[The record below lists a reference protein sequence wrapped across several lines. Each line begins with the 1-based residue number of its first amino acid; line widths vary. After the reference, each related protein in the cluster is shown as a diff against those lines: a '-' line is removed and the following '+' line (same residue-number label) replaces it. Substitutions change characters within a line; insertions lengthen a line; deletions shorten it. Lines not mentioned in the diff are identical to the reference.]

1 MKNLVRQFPNQLL
14 QALEIPVPTLPFN
27 PSEIQNIVIA
37 GLGGSGI
44 TGMILKKLFVNE
56 WKIPVEIVSGYQLPA
71 YVNTKTFLILASY
84 SGQTEETLAL
94 LEQGLQKEAKLL
106 LIASGGTLQK
116 RAAEKKLDFI
126 LLPTGFPPRAA
137 IAFPF
142 VALWRIFI
150 QQGFLEKINIE
161 VKIKALSIFLKENQT
176 EIQKK
181 AAELT
186 VFLKNRL
193 PVIYVQEQNEALA
206 IRFRQQLAENSKQLS
221 WHHVVPEM
229 NHNELVGFEGKTP
242 EQMGVVLLYL
252 GNENEREKIRFA
264 FFEKILTEKKIP
276 FFVLKNENK
285 DEIFTFFYIL
295 LLLDEV
301 SVLLAEQKNID
312 PTPVAIIQTLKNTLS
327 SQK

>member
-1 MKNLVRQFPNQLL
+1 M
-14 QALEIPVPTLPFN
+14 
-27 PSEIQNIVIA
+27 
-37 GLGGSGI
+37 
-44 TGMILKKLFVNE
+44 
-56 WKIPVEIVSGYQLPA
+56 
-71 YVNTKTFLILASY
+71 
-84 SGQTEETLAL
+84 
-94 LEQGLQKEAKLL
+94 
-106 LIASGGTLQK
+106 
-116 RAAEKKLDFI
+116 
-126 LLPTGFPPRAA
+126 
-137 IAFPF
+137 
-142 VALWRIFI
+142 ALWRIFI

-295 LLLDEV
+295 HLLDEV